1 MFDLQKAGIFKRFSA
16 FLVDV
21 VAFFLLAISLAL
33 VLSTVLGYDNYNNTI
48 EEARAKYAAEY
59 DINLNITAEEK
70 AALPDDVK
78 ARYDAADKAYGSD
91 PEVIRAHVMVEALML
106 LLVSLCVL
114 IPSVVLEFVVPLLL
128 KNGQTLGK
136 KIFGLAVVRSNSV
149 KATGPAMF
157 IRAIIGKCT
166 METMVPICILIMIV
180 SGKLGS
186 IGLIVLALIAILQ
199 AAMMIS
205 TRTNSCIHDL
215 ISDTVVVDYASQRIF
230 ESNEELLE
238 AKKKAHLEAAQSAKY

>member
-33 VLSTVLGYDNYNNTI
+33 VLSTVLGYDSYNNTI

-70 AALPDDVK
+70 AALPDDVR

-114 IPSVVLEFVVPLLL
+114 IPSVVLEFVVPLLF

-157 IRAIIGKCT
+157 IRAIIGK
-166 METMVPICILIMIV
+166 
-180 SGKLGS
+180 S
-186 IGLIVLALIAILQ
+186 ITTLPRL
-199 AAMMIS
+199 
-205 TRTNSCIHDL
+205 RT
-215 ISDTVVVDYASQRIF
+215 
-230 ESNEELLE
+230 
-238 AKKKAHLEAAQSAKY
+238 